1 MLKLVLNEAEL
12 QLVDLFEAIGYG
24 EIYDVRLTTEPGLTP
39 RDVSDRTARCIRQL
53 RKLGHVNKIVVHDS
67 EPAYLE
73 VDQNI
78 NGFDCLVKTKL

>member
-1 MLKLVLNEAEL
+1 MLRLVLNESEL

-24 EIYDVRLTTEPGLTP
+24 EIYDVRITGEPGHIP
-39 RDVSDRTARCIRQL
+39 REVGDRTARCIKQL
-53 RKLGHVNKIVVHDS
+53 RKLGHVGKIVVHDS

-78 NGFDCLVKTKL
+78 NGFDCLIKTKL